1 MRLWHVDLIKV
12 LPMKQLVSQWRECCC
27 IAKNIANKGTP
38 NHLLVNKVLEY
49 HYNNFNHYTMLVV
62 NEMKNRGYKVGEN
75 SISNFI
81 DNLISGIDKFN
92 NSNLTMVLFEGWHN
106 ERYLN
111 QCYYNFQEKY
121 DCGGISK
128 EEWMKV
134 YKYVNFALDLRLDD
148 EKIIFKK

>member
-62 NEMKNRGYKVGEN
+62 NEMKNRGYKVREN

-92 NSNLTMVLFEGWHN
+92 NSKLTTVLFEAWHN
-106 ERYLN
+106 ERYLK
-111 QCYYNFQEKY
+111 QCYYNLQEKY
-121 DCGGISK
+121 DCRGISK

>member
-1 MRLWHVDLIKV
+1 MRLWHVYLIKV

-62 NEMKNRGYKVGEN
+62 NEMKNRGYKVREN

-92 NSNLTMVLFEGWHN
+92 NGKPTMVLFEGWHN
-106 ERYLN
+106 ERYLK
-111 QCYYNFQEKY
+111 QCYYNLQEKY

-134 YKYVNFALDLRLDD
+134 YKVLVLSLEGNSQNM
-148 EKIIFKK
+148 

>member
-1 MRLWHVDLIKV
+1 
-12 LPMKQLVSQWRECCC
+12 
-27 IAKNIANKGTP
+27 
-38 NHLLVNKVLEY
+38 
-49 HYNNFNHYTMLVV
+49 MLVV

-81 DNLISGIDKFN
+81 DNLFSGIDKFN

-106 ERYLN
+106 ERYLK
-111 QCYYNFQEKY
+111 QCYYNLQEKY

-134 YKYVNFALDLRLDD
+134 YKYVNFTLDLRLDD
-148 EKIIFKK
+148 EE

>member
-12 LPMKQLVSQWRECCC
+12 LPMKQLVLQWSECCC

-62 NEMKNRGYKVGEN
+62 NEMKNRGYKVSEN

-81 DNLISGIDKFN
+81 DNLVDGIDKFN
-92 NSNLTMVLFEGWHN
+92 NSRLTMVLFEDWHN
-106 ERYLN
+106 ERYLK
-111 QCYYNFQEKY
+111 QCYYNLQEKY

-128 EEWMKV
+128 EEWMKIH
-134 YKYVNFALDLRLDD
+134 KYVNFALELRLDD
-148 EKIIFKK
+148 EK

>member
-12 LPMKQLVSQWRECCC
+12 LPMKQLVLQWSECCC

-62 NEMKNRGYKVGEN
+62 NEMKNRGYKVREN

-81 DNLISGIDKFN
+81 DNLINGINKFN
-92 NSNLTMVLFEGWHN
+92 NSKLTMVLFEGWHN
-106 ERYLN
+106 ERYLK
-111 QCYYNFQEKY
+111 QCYYNLQEKY

-128 EEWMKV
+128 EELMKIH
-134 YKYVNFALDLRLDD
+134 KYVNFTLDLRLDD
-148 EKIIFKK
+148 EE

>member
-1 MRLWHVDLIKV
+1 M
-12 LPMKQLVSQWRECCC
+12 
-27 IAKNIANKGTP
+27 
-38 NHLLVNKVLEY
+38 LVNKVLEY

-106 ERYLN
+106 ERYLK
-111 QCYYNFQEKY
+111 QCYYNLQEKY

>member
-1 MRLWHVDLIKV
+1 MRLWHVYLIKV

-27 IAKNIANKGTP
+27 IAKYIANKGTP

-62 NEMKNRGYKVGEN
+62 NEMKNRGYKSTDK
-75 SISNFI
+75 SIANYWE
-81 DNLISGIDKFN
+81 NLIKAKDHFN
-92 NSNLTMVLFEGWHN
+92 NENNPSSLFEGWHN
-106 ERYLN
+106 NRYLK
-111 QCYYNFQEKY
+111 QCYYNLQEKY

-134 YKYVNFALDLRLDD
+134 YKYVNFTLDLRLDD
-148 EKIIFKK
+148 EE

>member
-27 IAKNIANKGTP
+27 IAKNIANKGTL

-106 ERYLN
+106 ERYLK
-111 QCYYNFQEKY
+111 QCYYNLQEKY
-121 DCGGISK
+121 DCRGISK
-128 EEWMKV
+128 EEWMKIH
-134 YKYVNFALDLRLDD
+134 KYVNFTLDLRLDD
-148 EKIIFKK
+148 EE

>member
-1 MRLWHVDLIKV
+1 MRLWHVYLIKV

-62 NEMKNRGYKVGEN
+62 NEMKNRGYKVREN

-92 NSNLTMVLFEGWHN
+92 NSKPTMVLFEGWHN
-106 ERYLN
+106 ERYLK
-111 QCYYNFQEKY
+111 Q
-121 DCGGISK
+121 
-128 EEWMKV
+128 V
-134 YKYVNFALDLRLDD
+134 LL
-148 EKIIFKK
+148 